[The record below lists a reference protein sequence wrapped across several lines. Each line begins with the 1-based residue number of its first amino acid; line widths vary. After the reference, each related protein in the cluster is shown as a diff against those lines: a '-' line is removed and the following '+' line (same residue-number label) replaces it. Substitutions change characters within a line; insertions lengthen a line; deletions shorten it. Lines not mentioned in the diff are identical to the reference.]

1 MSIIIAS
8 LQNPGRIS
16 WQRANN
22 ETDTEL
28 RWHGGECLWQVQGRN
43 PSPSWQ
49 RTWTQAISVPFRGI
63 SQKYPQEYKGF
74 RQNIDREKILLKP
87 KLFQRAIYYRPG
99 GKSGQIWPKKST
111 GMQKKTQTVENIHQ
125 NHIERYFSAL
135 PQSSFDAVAS
145 PSTVEGSQR
154 PILQE
159 TSLGVWRHWMLP
171 RLYKSRI
178 LCRSR
183 RITVALS
190 SHQSHFSWQSTDKWP
205 STLATSNL
213 SKTHVIWD
221 IDGTSIKTSNSS
233 YIISCFSSCYF
244 NVLSLIQIP

>member
-1 MSIIIAS
+1 MWGATSSRPQKAITGNNTRAGCVWASGKCSGNIFTLPRRIWFSYILMSIIIAS

-99 GKSGQIWPKKST
+99 GESGQIWPKKC
-111 GMQKKTQTVENIHQ
+111 K
-125 NHIERYFSAL
+125 R
-135 PQSSFDAVAS
+135 
-145 PSTVEGSQR
+145 R
-154 PILQE
+154 PKQ
-159 TSLGVWRHWMLP
+159 
-171 RLYKSRI
+171 
-178 LCRSR
+178 
-183 RITVALS
+183 
-190 SHQSHFSWQSTDKWP
+190 
-205 STLATSNL
+205 
-213 SKTHVIWD
+213 
-221 IDGTSIKTSNSS
+221 
-233 YIISCFSSCYF
+233 
-244 NVLSLIQIP
+244 